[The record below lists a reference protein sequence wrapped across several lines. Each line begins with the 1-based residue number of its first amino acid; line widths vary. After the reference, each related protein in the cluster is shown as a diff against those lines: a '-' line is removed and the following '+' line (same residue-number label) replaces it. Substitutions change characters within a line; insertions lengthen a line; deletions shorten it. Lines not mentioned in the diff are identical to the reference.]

1 MKKRNITLPLIG
13 ILKAAIPL
21 IFLAGLSAC
30 GDSGVRVTTEFRSAQ
45 GVKEGAKVYFEERGV
60 GQVVA
65 IDEQGSGSQGSGS
78 QDSGSQGSGSQGSG
92 SIVTMM
98 IDPQAAETIDP
109 GSAVVINRIKP
120 GTPLEI
126 YASAS
131 ATQLGLQDGQQLKGL
146 DSMIELVAWSL
157 GDAFQAGSGELSG
170 YVDSFQQYLQ
180 SDEFEEDRAQVEA
193 GVKEMALVASTAL
206 KTVEQDLAAAMNEMT
221 VSEDDLALAIQQLGD
236 ELSPIAEEMAKSGT
250 DLMFELEKFT
260 QGLDNATAEEQAA
273 GQRLIESII
282 ATIETLDAAAER
294 GAQRS
299 VDEVE

>member
-78 QDSGSQGSGSQGSG
+78 
-92 SIVTMM
+92 IVTMM
-98 IDPQAAETIDP
+98 IDPQAAETIEP

>member
-21 IFLAGLSAC
+21 MFLAGLSAC

-78 QDSGSQGSGSQGSG
+78 QGSG

-98 IDPQAAETIDP
+98 IDPQAAETIEP

>member
-1 MKKRNITLPLIG
+1 
-13 ILKAAIPL
+13 
-21 IFLAGLSAC
+21 
-30 GDSGVRVTTEFRSAQ
+30 VTTEFRSAQ

-78 QDSGSQGSGSQGSG
+78 
-92 SIVTMM
+92 IVTMM
-98 IDPQAAETIDP
+98 IDPQAAETIEP

>member
-78 QDSGSQGSGSQGSG
+78 QGSG

-98 IDPQAAETIDP
+98 IDPQAAETIEP

-146 DSMIELVAWSL
+146 DSMLELVAWSL

>member
-21 IFLAGLSAC
+21 MFLAGLSAC
-30 GDSGVRVTTEFRSAQ
+30 GDSGVKVTTEFRSAQ
-45 GVKEGAKVYFEERGV
+45 DVKEGAKVYFEERSV

-78 QDSGSQGSGSQGSG
+78 QNLG

-109 GSAVVINRIKP
+109 GAAVVINRIKP

-131 ATQLGLQDGQQLKGL
+131 AQQLGLQDGQQLKGL

-206 KTVEQDLAAAMNEMT
+206 KAVEQDLAAAIAEMT
-221 VSEDDLALAIQQLGD
+221 VSEEELALAIQQLGD
-236 ELSPIAEEMAKSGT
+236 ELSPVAEEMAKSGT

-260 QGLDNATAEEQAA
+260 QSLDSATAEEQAA

-282 ATIETLDAAAER
+282 ATIEKLDAAAER

>member
-1 MKKRNITLPLIG
+1 
-13 ILKAAIPL
+13 
-21 IFLAGLSAC
+21 
-30 GDSGVRVTTEFRSAQ
+30 
-45 GVKEGAKVYFEERGV
+45 
-60 GQVVA
+60 
-65 IDEQGSGSQGSGS
+65 
-78 QDSGSQGSGSQGSG
+78 
-92 SIVTMM
+92 
-98 IDPQAAETIDP
+98 
-109 GSAVVINRIKP
+109 VVINRIKP

>member
-78 QDSGSQGSGSQGSG
+78 QDSG

>member
-21 IFLAGLSAC
+21 MLLAGLSAC
-30 GDSGVRVTTEFRSAQ
+30 GDSGVRVTTEFRSAP

-65 IDEQGSGSQGSGS
+65 IDEQGSGS
-78 QDSGSQGSGSQGSG
+78 

-131 ATQLGLQDGQQLKGL
+131 AKQLGLQDGQQLKGL

-180 SDEFEEDRAQVEA
+180 SDEFEDDRAQVEA

-206 KTVEQDLAAAMNEMT
+206 KTVEQDLAAAIAEMT

-282 ATIETLDAAAER
+282 ATIEKLDAAAER

>member
-1 MKKRNITLPLIG
+1 MKKQNSTFAQLRNFPLIG
-13 ILKAAIPL
+13 ILKAVISL

-30 GDSGVRVTTEFRSAQ
+30 GDSGIQVTTEFRSAQ
-45 GVKEGAKVYFEERGV
+45 SVKEGTKVYFEERGV
-60 GQVVA
+60 GQVIA
-65 IDEQGSGSQGSGS
+65 IVE
-78 QDSGSQGSGSQGSG
+78 QGSG

-98 IDPQAAETIDP
+98 IDHQAAETID
-109 GSAVVINRIKP
+109 SAAAVVINRIKP
-120 GTPLEI
+120 GSPLEI

-131 ATQLGLQDGQQLKGL
+131 AKQLGLQDGQQLKGL

-180 SDEFEEDRAQVEA
+180 SDEFEDDRAQVEA
-193 GVKEMALVASTAL
+193 GVKEMATVAAMAI
-206 KTVEQDLAAAMNEMT
+206 KTIEQDLASAMAEMS
-221 VSEDDLALAIQQLGD
+221 VSEEELALAIQQLGD
-236 ELSPIAEEMAKSGT
+236 ELSPVAEEMAKSGT

-260 QGLDNATAEEQAA
+260 QGLESATLEEQAA

-282 ATIETLDAAAER
+282 ATIEKLDAAVER

-299 VDEVE
+299 VDDVE

>member
-78 QDSGSQGSGSQGSG
+78 QDSGS
-92 SIVTMM
+92 IVTMM

-146 DSMIELVAWSL
+146 DSMLELVAWSL

>member
-21 IFLAGLSAC
+21 MFLAGLSAC

-65 IDEQGSGSQGSGS
+65 IDEQ
-78 QDSGSQGSGSQGSG
+78 DSGSQGSG

-98 IDPQAAETIDP
+98 IDPQAAEIIDTAA
-109 GSAVVINRIKP
+109 AVVINRIKP

-131 ATQLGLQDGQQLKGL
+131 AKQLGLQDGQQLKGL
-146 DSMIELVAWSL
+146 DSMLELVAWSL

-180 SDEFEEDRAQVEA
+180 SDEFEDDRAQVEA
-193 GVKEMALVASTAL
+193 GVKEMALVASAAL

-221 VSEDDLALAIQQLGD
+221 VSEDELALAIQQLGD

-250 DLMFELEKFT
+250 DLMFELDKFT
-260 QGLDNATAEEQAA
+260 QGLDSATAEEQAA

-282 ATIETLDAAAER
+282 ATIEKLDAAAER